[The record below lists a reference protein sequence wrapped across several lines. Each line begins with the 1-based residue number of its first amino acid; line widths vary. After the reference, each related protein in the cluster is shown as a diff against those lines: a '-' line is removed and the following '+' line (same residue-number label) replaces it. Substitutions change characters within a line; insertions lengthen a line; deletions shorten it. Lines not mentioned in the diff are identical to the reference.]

1 MRYLPLDLLLT
12 LCLATLATAVV
23 GQGPCTLEFAPG
35 DPVAGVDGPLATLL
49 PWDPDGAGPL
59 PMHVVA
65 AGAFEVAGEIIGPN
79 IAAYEPVSG
88 QWLALGQGLPGLVR
102 DVTKRPNGKP

>member
-1 MRYLPLDLLLT
+1 
-12 LCLATLATAVV
+12 
-23 GQGPCTLEFAPG
+23 
-35 DPVAGVDGPLATLL
+35 
-49 PWDPDGAGPL
+49 
-59 PMHVVA
+59 MHVVA

-102 DVTKRPNGKP
+102 DVTKRPNGNLMPCGQTPVP